1 MASVDPPARK
11 GLPPEAYE
19 VIPGSEYRPYVPA
32 SQSMA
37 EFTVKAVVIGILMAV
52 VFGAANAYLGLR
64 VGLTVSASIP
74 AAVMAVA
81 IFRVLRRGTILETNM
96 VQTIGS
102 AGESV
107 AAGVIFTIPALF
119 IWQRTDPTIVVD
131 LLQVA
136 VIAGFGGLL
145 GVLFMIPLRRYL
157 ISREHGKLPYPEG
170 TACAEVQVAGD
181 TGGSKARL
189 LFSGLGLGALYQT
202 FANSNG
208 LGLWNEGPYV
218 PLPGKAQIGGDFTP
232 ELLGVGFI
240 IGPRIAAI
248 MFGGSALAWLIMI
261 PAINLWGG
269 DSVVYP
275 ATVAMSELGSGD
287 IWSYYLRYVGAGA
300 VGCAGIVT
308 LIKSFPTI
316 IESIKLGVGHAGG
329 GAGGEVPRTQQDL
342 PMKLVL
348 GLAALMA
355 VALWLWP
362 GVPVNFLGAILIVIF
377 SFFFVTVSSR
387 IVGLI
392 GSSSNPVSGMTIAA
406 LLLTSLIWVA
416 LGLNDGGAATKVA
429 VLAVGAVVC
438 ISAAAA
444 GDTSQDLKTGFLV
457 GATPRLMQIGEML
470 GVLACAVTIGFVL
483 IVLNESYGIG
493 TVDGLAAPQAT
504 LMSLVIDGVLNASLP
519 WAFVFIGIAAR
530 AGGRVRLQAA
540 VAGLRG
546 GRLPAGVADDADPG
560 RWPDAHGADTPVR
573 ARGRDGGRGER
584 PGRQA
589 RAGRALR
596 LGADRGGGAGR
607 RPDRWSDLRGGRT
620 SRAMRKQRRCGSGA
634 RVDGRPR
641 SVRQLGGGNPGLRRA
656 LLDALARGHKR
667 VASMRGMRAWC
678 AAAALLVGGAG
689 CEEEGPDT
697 ISREVFVETYVALR
711 VAELTES
718 GDDGISAEARERVL
732 AGKGV
737 TEEELL
743 TFADVRGPD
752 VNFMEQLWDD
762 IEERLEEIRNTPDTP
777 DIPG

>member
-1 MASVDPPARK
+1 MPPVDPPAQR

-19 VIPGSEYRPYVPA
+19 TIPGSEYRPYVPA
-32 SQSMA
+32 SQSLA
-37 EFTVKAVVIGILMAV
+37 EFTLKAVVIGVLMAV

-107 AAGVIFTIPALF
+107 AAGVIFTLPALF
-119 IWQRTDPTIVVD
+119 IWQRSDPSIVVD
-131 LLQVA
+131 LLQIS
-136 VIAGFGGLL
+136 VIAGLGGLL

-181 TGGSKARL
+181 AGGSKARL
-189 LFSGLGLGALYQT
+189 LFAGLGLGALYQVL
-202 FANSNG
+202 ANRNG
-208 LGLWNEGPYV
+208 LGLWNEGPHV
-218 PLPGKAQIGGDFTP
+218 QLPAKAQIGGDFTP

-248 MFGGSALAWLIMI
+248 MFGGSALAWLVMI
-261 PAINLWGG
+261 PAISLWAG
-269 DSVVYP
+269 DATVYP
-275 ATVAMSELGSGD
+275 GSAPMSSLSSGE

-308 LIKSFPTI
+308 LIKSLPTI
-316 IESIKLGVGHAGG
+316 VESVRLGMGQVRGGSG
-329 GAGGEVPRTQQDL
+329 GAGSLARTQQDL

-355 VALWLWP
+355 AALWLWP
-362 GVPVNFLGAILIVIF
+362 GVPVNLLGGVLIVVF

-457 GATPRLMQIGEML
+457 GATPSRMQIGEML

-483 IVLNESYGIG
+483 VVLNESYGIG

-519 WAFVFIGIAAR
+519 WGFVLIGVLLALVTEFVFKLPSLAFAVGVYLPVSLMTPILV
-530 AGGRVRLQAA
+530 GGL
-540 VAGLRG
+540 
-546 GRLPAGVADDADPG
+546 
-560 RWPDAHGADTPVR
+560 
-573 ARGRDGGRGER
+573 
-584 PGRQA
+584 
-589 RAGRALR
+589 
-596 LGADRGGGAGR
+596 
-607 RPDRWSDLRGGRT
+607 
-620 SRAMRKQRRCGSGA
+620 M
-634 RVDGRPR
+634 
-641 SVRQLGGGNPGLRRA
+641 RRA
-656 LLDALARGHKR
+656 LTRKFGKSDDSSGGGSELAEKR
-667 VASMRGMRAWC
+667 EQGVLYASGMIAG
-678 AAAALLVGGAG
+678 AALVGVLIGGTIYLVAQVTGDAGAASLWQVG
-689 CEEEGPDT
+689 HAWMDAVPGLASVVGT
-697 ISREVFVETYVALR
+697 LAFAALCW
-711 VAELTES
+711 
-718 GDDGISAEARERVL
+718 
-732 AGKGV
+732 
-737 TEEELL
+737 
-743 TFADVRGPD
+743 
-752 VNFMEQLWDD
+752 MLW
-762 IEERLEEIRNTPDTP
+762 RAATRKMTA
-777 DIPG
+777 

>member
-19 VIPGSEYRPYVPA
+19 VIPGRDYRPYVPA
-32 SQSMA
+32 SKSMA

-131 LLQVA
+131 LLQIA

-189 LFSGLGLGALYQT
+189 LFSGLGLGALYQAM
-202 FANSNG
+202 ANGNG
-208 LGLWNEGPYV
+208 LGLWNEGPHV
-218 PLPGKAQIGGDFTP
+218 RLPAKAQIGGDFTP

-269 DSVVYP
+269 DNVVYP
-275 ATVAMSELGSGD
+275 ASVAMSELGSGQ

-316 IESIKLGVGHAGG
+316 IESIKIGMGQVGG

-362 GVPVNFLGAILIVIF
+362 GVPVNLLGALLIVIF

-457 GATPRLMQIGEML
+457 GATPSRMQVGEML

-483 IVLNESYGIG
+483 VVLNESYGIG

-519 WAFVFIGIAAR
+519 WAFVFIG
-530 AGGRVRLQAA
+530 
-540 VAGLRG
+540 
-546 GRLPAGVADDADPG
+546 
-560 RWPDAHGADTPVR
+560 
-573 ARGRDGGRGER
+573 
-584 PGRQA
+584 
-589 RAGRALR
+589 
-596 LGADRGGGAGR
+596 
-607 RPDRWSDLRGGRT
+607 
-620 SRAMRKQRRCGSGA
+620 M
-634 RVDGRPR
+634 
-641 SVRQLGGGNPGLRRA
+641 
-656 LLDALARGHKR
+656 ALALVVEFGFKLPSLAFA
-667 VASMRGMRAWC
+667 VGVYLPVSLMTPI
-678 AAAALLVGGAG
+678 LVGGLMRMGLTRRYEHAG
-689 CEEEGPDT
+689 DT
-697 ISREVFVETYVALR
+697 E
-711 VAELTES
+711 
-718 GDDGISAEARERVL
+718 DGVSVLADKRERGVL
-732 AGKGV
+732 FASGLIAGAALVGV
-737 TEEELL
+737 AIGGAIYAVTYFTGNPEAASVWQLGHAWMDGVPHL
-743 TFADVRGPD
+743 ASVVGTLAFAGLCW
-752 VNFMEQLWDD
+752 MLWRAATR
-762 IEERLEEIRNTPDTP
+762 ESRA
-777 DIPG
+777 

>member
-19 VIPGSEYRPYVPA
+19 VVPGNQYRPYVPA
-32 SQSMA
+32 EKSMA
-37 EFTVKAVVIGILMAV
+37 EFTFKAIFFGLLMAV

-131 LLQVA
+131 LLQVS

-181 TGGSKARL
+181 LGGGKARM
-189 LFSGLGLGALYQT
+189 LFSGLGIGALYQA

-208 LGLWNEGPYV
+208 LGLWNESPHV
-218 PLPGKAQIGGDFTP
+218 PLPQKAQIGGDFTP

-240 IGPRIAAI
+240 IGPRIAWI
-248 MFGGSALAWLIMI
+248 MFGGSALAWLVMI
-261 PAINLWGG
+261 PAINIWGG

-275 ATVAMSELGSGD
+275 ASEAMSSLGSGA
-287 IWSYYLRYVGAGA
+287 IWSNYIRYVGAGA
-300 VGCAGIVT
+300 VGCAGIIT
-308 LIKSFPTI
+308 LIKSLPTI
-316 IESIKLGVGHAGG
+316 IESIKLGVGHVG
-329 GAGGEVPRTQQDL
+329 GAGGGEVLRTQRDL

-348 GLAALMA
+348 GLALLMA

-362 GVPVNFLGAILIVIF
+362 GVPVGPLGALLIVIF

-416 LGLNDGGAATKVA
+416 LGLNDGGNAAKVA

-438 ISAAAA
+438 IAAAAA

-457 GATPRLMQIGEML
+457 GATPARMQIGEML
-470 GVLACAVTIGFVL
+470 GVLACAVSIGGVL

-493 TVDGLAAPQAT
+493 TVDGLSAPQAT
-504 LMSLVIDGVLNASLP
+504 LMSLVIDGVLNDSLP
-519 WAFVFIGIAAR
+519 WTFVFIGMLLAIIVEFVFKLPSLAF
-530 AGGRVRLQAA
+530 A
-540 VAGLRG
+540 VGVY
-546 GRLPAGVADDADPG
+546 LPVSLM
-560 RWPDAHGADTPVR
+560 TPI
-573 ARGRDGGRGER
+573 
-584 PGRQA
+584 
-589 RAGRALR
+589 
-596 LGADRGGGAGR
+596 
-607 RPDRWSDLRGGRT
+607 
-620 SRAMRKQRRCGSGA
+620 
-634 RVDGRPR
+634 
-641 SVRQLGGGNPGLRRA
+641 
-656 LLDALARGHKR
+656 
-667 VASMRGMRAWC
+667 
-678 AAAALLVGGAG
+678 LVGGLMRQGLNRKYENAG
-689 CEEEGPDT
+689 
-697 ISREVFVETYVALR
+697 ET
-711 VAELTES
+711 E
-718 GDDGISAEARERVL
+718 DGVSVL
-732 AGKGV
+732 AERREQGV
-737 TEEELL
+737 LYASGLIAGAALVGVLIGGAIFWITQATDNPDAASIWQLGHEWMDRLVPFSSWVVGAGAFAGLCWLL
-743 TFADVRGPD
+743 WRAANRR
-752 VNFMEQLWDD
+752 QHS
-762 IEERLEEIRNTPDTP
+762 
-777 DIPG
+777 

>member
-1 MASVDPPARK
+1 MPPVDPPAQR

-19 VIPGSEYRPYVPA
+19 TIPGSEYRPYVPA
-32 SQSMA
+32 SQSLA
-37 EFTVKAVVIGILMAV
+37 EFTLKAVVIGVLMAV

-107 AAGVIFTIPALF
+107 AAGVIFTLPALF
-119 IWQRTDPTIVVD
+119 IWQRSDPSIVVD
-131 LLQVA
+131 LLQIS
-136 VIAGFGGLL
+136 VIAGLGGLL

-181 TGGSKARL
+181 AGGSKARL
-189 LFSGLGLGALYQT
+189 LFAGLGLGALYQVL
-202 FANSNG
+202 ANRNG
-208 LGLWNEGPYV
+208 LGLWNEGPHV
-218 PLPGKAQIGGDFTP
+218 QLPAKAQIGGDFTP

-248 MFGGSALAWLIMI
+248 MFGGSALAWLVMI
-261 PAINLWGG
+261 PAISLWAG
-269 DSVVYP
+269 DATVYP
-275 ATVAMSELGSGD
+275 GSAPMSSLSSGE

-308 LIKSFPTI
+308 LIKSLPTI
-316 IESIKLGVGHAGG
+316 VESMRLGMGQVRGGSG
-329 GAGGEVPRTQQDL
+329 GAGSLARTQQDL

-355 VALWLWP
+355 AALWLWP
-362 GVPVNFLGAILIVIF
+362 GVPVNLLGGVLIVVF

-457 GATPRLMQIGEML
+457 GATPSRMQIGEML

-483 IVLNESYGIG
+483 VVLNESYGIG

-519 WAFVFIGIAAR
+519 WGFVLIGVLLALVTEFVFKLPSLAFAVGVYLPVSLMTPILV
-530 AGGRVRLQAA
+530 GGL
-540 VAGLRG
+540 
-546 GRLPAGVADDADPG
+546 
-560 RWPDAHGADTPVR
+560 
-573 ARGRDGGRGER
+573 
-584 PGRQA
+584 
-589 RAGRALR
+589 
-596 LGADRGGGAGR
+596 
-607 RPDRWSDLRGGRT
+607 
-620 SRAMRKQRRCGSGA
+620 M
-634 RVDGRPR
+634 
-641 SVRQLGGGNPGLRRA
+641 RRA
-656 LLDALARGHKR
+656 LTRKFGKSDDSSGGGSELAEKR
-667 VASMRGMRAWC
+667 EQGVLYASGMIAG
-678 AAAALLVGGAG
+678 AALVGVLIGGTIYLVAQVTGDAGAASLWQVG
-689 CEEEGPDT
+689 HAWMDAVPGLASAVGT
-697 ISREVFVETYVALR
+697 LAFAALCW
-711 VAELTES
+711 
-718 GDDGISAEARERVL
+718 
-732 AGKGV
+732 
-737 TEEELL
+737 
-743 TFADVRGPD
+743 
-752 VNFMEQLWDD
+752 MLW
-762 IEERLEEIRNTPDTP
+762 RAATRKMAA
-777 DIPG
+777 

>member
-19 VIPGSEYRPYVPA
+19 VVPGNEYRPYVPA

-136 VIAGFGGLL
+136 VLAGCGGLL

-181 TGGSKARL
+181 TGGGKARL

-269 DSVVYP
+269 GNVVYP
-275 ATVAMSELGSGD
+275 ADVPMSELGSGD

-329 GAGGEVPRTQQDL
+329 GGGVDVPRTQQDL

-483 IVLNESYGIG
+483 VVLNESYGIG

-519 WAFVFIGIAAR
+519 WAFVFIGIGLALVVEFVFKLPSLAF
-530 AGGRVRLQAA
+530 A
-540 VAGLRG
+540 VGVY
-546 GRLPAGVADDADPG
+546 LPVSLM
-560 RWPDAHGADTPVR
+560 TPI
-573 ARGRDGGRGER
+573 
-584 PGRQA
+584 
-589 RAGRALR
+589 
-596 LGADRGGGAGR
+596 
-607 RPDRWSDLRGGRT
+607 
-620 SRAMRKQRRCGSGA
+620 
-634 RVDGRPR
+634 
-641 SVRQLGGGNPGLRRA
+641 
-656 LLDALARGHKR
+656 
-667 VASMRGMRAWC
+667 
-678 AAAALLVGGAG
+678 LVGGLMRMALTRRYEHAG
-689 CEEEGPDT
+689 EMEDGVSVLADK
-697 ISREVFVETYVALR
+697 RERGVLYASGLIAGAALVGVLIGGAIYAVTYF
-711 VAELTES
+711 T
-718 GDDGISAEARERVL
+718 GDAEAASVWQLGHAWMDDLVPYASWVVGTL
-732 AGKGV
+732 A
-737 TEEELL
+737 
-743 TFADVRGPD
+743 FAGLCW
-752 VNFMEQLWDD
+752 MLWRAATS
-762 IEERLEEIRNTPDTP
+762 ESRA
-777 DIPG
+777 